1 MKTLVV
7 AALCAVTVV
16 AGYTVAVGP
25 GSVTRGGG
33 DDFHAAVNGAGP
45 TSRIPTSSESTEEL
59 STDTETLLVSAL
71 IALAMVAA
79 ASPSPNDCAPS
90 VNAMVQGDHHGS
102 SPHQS
107 RASC

>member
-1 MKTLVV
+1 MKKLVV

-16 AGYTVAVGP
+16 AGYTVAVGT

-33 DDFHAAVNGAGP
+33 DDFHAAVNRAGP
-45 TSRIPTSSESTEEL
+45 TSRIPASSESTEEL
-59 STDTETLLVSAL
+59 SADTETLLVSAL

-90 VNAMVQGDHHGS
+90 VNVTVPNDHHRS
-102 SPHQS
+102 EARRSQAP
-107 RASC
+107 C